1 MKGRTVLVTLLLA
14 GLFCVAVCGVA
25 GCGGVWMNAEY
36 SQLLDR
42 TAALADASAT
52 RAQTGLVSPAD
63 MATVLRLEA
72 DVWQKFRD
80 ARDGKKPAPATTQ
93 PVSQPVP

>member
-1 MKGRTVLVTLLLA
+1 MKGRTVLVTLLVA
-14 GLFCVAVCGVA
+14 GLSCAAVCGVA
-25 GCGGVWMNAEY
+25 GCGGVWMNADY

-52 RAQTGLVSPAD
+52 RAQTGLATSAD

-72 DVWQKFRD
+72 NVWQKFRD
-80 ARDGKKPAPATTQ
+80 ARDGKASSAATTQ
-93 PVSQPVP
+93 PAAQAVP

>member
-1 MKGRTVLVTLLLA
+1 
-14 GLFCVAVCGVA
+14 
-25 GCGGVWMNAEY
+25 MNAEY

-52 RAQTGLVSPAD
+52 RAQMGLTTPAD

-80 ARDGKKPAPATTQ
+80 ARDGKKPSAPTTQ
-93 PVSQPVP
+93 PVP

>member
-1 MKGRTVLVTLLLA
+1 MKVRTVLVTLMFA
-14 GLFCVAVCGVA
+14 GLSCVAVCGVA

-52 RAQTGLVSPAD
+52 RAQTGLMTGDD

-72 DVWQKFRD
+72 NVWQKFRD
-80 ARDGKKPAPATTQ
+80 ARDGKKSAAPTTQ
-93 PVSQPVP
+93 PVP

>member
-1 MKGRTVLVTLLLA
+1 MKARTVLVTLVLA
-14 GLFCVAVCGVA
+14 GLSCVAVCGVA
-25 GCGGVWMNAEY
+25 GCNGVWMNAEY

-52 RAQTGLVSPAD
+52 RAATGLTSPAD
-63 MATVLRLEA
+63 MAVVLRLES

-80 ARDGKKPAPATTQ
+80 ARDGKKPSVPTTQ
-93 PVSQPVP
+93 PVR

>member
-1 MKGRTVLVTLLLA
+1 MKARIALVTLMLCLL
-14 GLFCVAVCGVA
+14 CGVA

-80 ARDGKKPAPATTQ
+80 ARDGRKPAPATTQ
-93 PVSQPVP
+93 PVP

>member
-1 MKGRTVLVTLLLA
+1 MKVRTVLVTLALA
-14 GLFCVAVCGVA
+14 GLSCAAVCGVA
-25 GCGGVWMNAEY
+25 GCGGVRMNAEY

-52 RAQTGLVSPAD
+52 RAEIGLTKPAD
-63 MATVLRLEA
+63 MATVLRMES

-80 ARDGKKPAPATTQ
+80 ARDGKKPAAAPATQ
-93 PVSQPVP
+93 PVP